1 MRQNLSPS
9 TTKMD
14 LEADLSIFDENLV
27 LPFVHPSGG
36 KFCPPFNLSVTT
48 G

>member
-1 MRQNLSPS
+1 
-9 TTKMD
+9 MD

-36 KFCPPFNLSVTT
+36 KFCPPFNLGVTT